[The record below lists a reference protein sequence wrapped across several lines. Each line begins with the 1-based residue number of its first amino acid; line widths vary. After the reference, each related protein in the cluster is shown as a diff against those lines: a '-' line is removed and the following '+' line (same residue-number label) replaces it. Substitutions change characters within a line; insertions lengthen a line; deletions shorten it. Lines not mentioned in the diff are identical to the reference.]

1 VSKLD
6 YYRWLADL
14 VLLAHFSFV
23 LFVVLGLL
31 LIWAGYFFH
40 WPFVR
45 NFYLRLAHLLA
56 MGIVLL
62 ETLGGV
68 TCPLTTWEA
77 RLRWLAGESQRYE
90 GSFIQYWVHR
100 IMFFDATEH
109 TFTLL
114 YLIFF
119 ALIALSLWVV
129 RPRWPTRGTLVDEPA
144 KPQRSS

>member
-6 YYRWLADL
+6 FYRWLADA

-31 LIWAGYFFH
+31 LIWTGYFLR

-45 NFYLRLAHLLA
+45 NFYLRLAHLVA
-56 MGIVLL
+56 MGIVVL
-62 ETLGGV
+62 EALGGV

-77 RLRWLAGESQRYE
+77 RLRWLAGEGQRYE

-100 IMFFDATEH
+100 VMFFDATER
-109 TFTLL
+109 TFTFL
-114 YLIFF
+114 YLLFF

-129 RPRWPTRGTLVDEPA
+129 RPRWRGRNSLTDEPA
-144 KPQRSS
+144 KPERPS